1 MMKMN
6 LAVRSNLIAGVIA
19 AIIWIVIAAV
29 TGGGIRTVIIGGVIL
44 GVITFAVSFLIT
56 QVIALFKSGSA
67 TNNRRR

>member
-1 MMKMN
+1 MKMN